1 MTRFKSSV
9 SKMKSRMAIL
19 VAAGLLLCGASPLQA
34 DDTESTDSTI
44 ATLAPGDALEVKLQ
58 TKEALQL
65 YLDLEKSGETG
76 GELLCRIA
84 REYAELMLDTD
95 SKAEKQR
102 LGEIAL
108 GYAKRAVAVSP
119 TNANTYLAVSI
130 CYGRLAVFQ
139 DNKKKLEYARE
150 IKSNAEEALRLNPK
164 LDYADYV
171 LGAWNY
177 EMANLNIVLRD
188 VARVVYGKLPAASNE
203 KAVEYLLQAIELAPQ
218 RVAHHIELG
227 RVYIAM
233 GQKDLARAE
242 FEKGLALPS
251 LEKDDEVNKTVGR
264 TALDKLNK
272 KAPPAIFH
280 R

>member
-1 MTRFKSSV
+1 MAHLIPSV
-9 SKMKSRMAIL
+9 LKKNSWIAIL
-19 VAAGLLLCGASPLQA
+19 TVVGFLLISWAPLLHA
-34 DDTESTDSTI
+34 EDTDSTI
-44 ATLAPGDALEVKLQ
+44 ATLAPGDALELKLQ

-76 GELLCRIA
+76 AELLSRIA

-95 SKAEKQR
+95 SKTEKQR
-102 LGEIAL
+102 LGEVAL
-108 GYAKRAVAVSP
+108 SYAKRAVEADP
-119 TNANTYLAVSI
+119 KNANGYLAVSI
-130 CYGRLAVFQ
+130 CYGRLAIFQ

-150 IKSNAEEALRLNPK
+150 IKSNAEVALRLNPK

-177 EMANLNIVLRD
+177 EMSNLNIVLRD
-188 VARVVYGKLPAASNE
+188 MAKIMYGKLPEASNE

-227 RVYIAM
+227 RAYVAM
-233 GQKDLARAE
+233 DKKDLARSE

-251 LEKDDEVNKTVGR
+251 LEKDDEMTKALGQ

-272 KAPPAIFH
+272 KPLTAIF
-280 R
+280 RK

>member
-1 MTRFKSSV
+1 MTHGKTSALRTKSWI
-9 SKMKSRMAIL
+9 AIL
-19 VAAGLLLCGASPLQA
+19 SAAGLLLIGWVPLLQA
-34 DDTESTDSTI
+34 EDTDSTI
-44 ATLAPGDALEVKLQ
+44 ATLAPGDALEVKLE

-76 GELLCRIA
+76 AELLARIA

-95 SKAEKQR
+95 SKVEKQR
-102 LGEIAL
+102 LGEVAL
-108 GYAKRAVAVSP
+108 SYAKRAVVADP
-119 TNANTYLAVSI
+119 MNANGYLAVSI
-130 CYGRLAVFQ
+130 CYGRLAIFQ

-177 EMANLNIVLRD
+177 EMANLNIVLREM
-188 VARVVYGKLPAASNE
+188 AKVVYGQLPQASNE

-227 RVYIAM
+227 RAYVALGKM
-233 GQKDLARAE
+233 DLARSE

-251 LEKDDEVNKTVGR
+251 LEKDDEINKTLGHL
-264 TALDKLNK
+264 ALDKLNK
-272 KAPPAIFH
+272 KPLTAIFH
-280 R
+280 K

>member
-1 MTRFKSSV
+1 MQTACFTSS
-9 SKMKSRMAIL
+9 STTKITTGLAIL
-19 VAAGLLLCGASPLQA
+19 AAGLISWAPLLHAE
-34 DDTESTDSTI
+34 DTDSTI

-65 YLDLEKSGETG
+65 YLDLEKNGETG
-76 GELLCRIA
+76 GELLYRIA

-102 LGEIAL
+102 LGELAL
-108 GYAKRAVAVSP
+108 SYAKRAVAADP
-119 TNANTYLAVSI
+119 KNANAYLSLSI
-130 CYGRLAVFQ
+130 CYGRLADFQ
-139 DNKKKLEYARE
+139 DNRKKLEYARE

-177 EMANLNIVLRD
+177 ELANLNIVLREM
-188 VARVVYGKLPAASNE
+188 AIVVYGKLPQASNE

-227 RVYIAM
+227 RAYAAM
-233 GQKDLARAE
+233 GKKDLACSE
-242 FEKGLALPS
+242 FETGLALPS
-251 LEKDDEVNKTVGR
+251 LEKDDEITKARGR
-264 TALDKLNK
+264 VALAKLDK
-272 KAPPAIFH
+272 KAPAAIMH
-280 R
+280 K